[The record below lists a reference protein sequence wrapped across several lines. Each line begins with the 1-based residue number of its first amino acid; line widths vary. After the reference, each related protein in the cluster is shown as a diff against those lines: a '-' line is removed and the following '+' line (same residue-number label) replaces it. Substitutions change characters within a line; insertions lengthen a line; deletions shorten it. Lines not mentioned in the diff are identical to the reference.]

1 MASRSP
7 SAASTI
13 KHVAARAGVSYTT
26 VSHVLNGTRRVSAV
40 TRQRVEAAAAEL
52 AYAPSAVARALKNSR
67 TRMVGVL
74 VPNIT
79 NPFFAELT
87 RGIED
92 CCQRAD
98 YGVFLCN
105 SDDAPERQA
114 RYLQTL
120 VERRVDGLLLA
131 APAGEPEA
139 LVQRLAAAHAPI
151 VVIDRELPGLAARLV
166 RVDHR
171 GGARLAV
178 EHLLSLGHRRI
189 ACLSGPSS
197 FAVSRLRAAG
207 WRDGLEAAGLQPD
220 PQLLLEGD
228 FDAAVGHALA
238 RQLLARGDV
247 TAIVAGND
255 LMAIGAL
262 RAAAELGLAVP
273 QAVSIVGFDSIDLGA
288 YTYPPLTTVG
298 HRIAAIGEAA
308 ASLLLGMLSDPDA
321 AHEDVMVPVSLIERA
336 SSGVAPRKVA
346 SA

>member
-1 MASRSP
+1 L
-7 SAASTI
+7 STI
-13 KHVAARAGVSYTT
+13 KHVAARAGVSFTT
-26 VSHVLNGTRRVSAV
+26 VSHVLNGTRRVSDSA
-40 TRQRVEAAAAEL
+40 RERVERAVAEMG
-52 AYAPSAVARALKNSR
+52 YAPSAVARALKMSE
-67 TRMVGVL
+67 TGIVGVL

-92 CCQRAD
+92 CCHRAD

-120 VERRVDGLLLA
+120 LERRVDGLLLA
-131 APAGEPEA
+131 APAGEPQA
-139 LVQRLAAAHAPI
+139 LVRRLAGTQAPM

-197 FAVSRLRAAG
+197 FAVGHLRAAG
-207 WRDGLEAAGLQPD
+207 WREALEAAGLQPD

-228 FDAAVGHALA
+228 FDAAVGHALT
-238 RQLLARGDV
+238 RRLLARGDA
-247 TAIVAGND
+247 TAIFAGND

-262 RAAAELGLAVP
+262 RAAAELGLLVP
-273 QAVSIVGFDSIDLGA
+273 QAVSIIGFDGIDLGA

-298 HRIAAIGEAA
+298 HRIGAIGEAA
-308 ASLLLGMLSDPDA
+308 ASLLLGMLADPA
-321 AHEDVMVPVSLIERA
+321 AAPDDVMLPVTLVERA
-336 SSGVAPRKVA
+336 STGAAPHRPERPLDR
-346 SA
+346 

>member
-1 MASRSP
+1 MATRSP

-26 VSHVLNGTRRVSAV
+26 VSHVLNGTRRVSDDA
-40 TRQRVEAAAAEL
+40 RRRVEQAAREL

-67 TRMVGVL
+67 TRMLGVL

-92 CCQRAD
+92 CCHRAE
-98 YGVFLCN
+98 YAVFLCN

-114 RYLQTL
+114 KYLQTL

-131 APAGEPEA
+131 APAGDTEH
-139 LVQRLAAAHAPI
+139 LVQRLQAMHVPL
-151 VVIDRELPGLAARLV
+151 VVIDRELPGLPANLV
-166 RVDHR
+166 HVDHHA
-171 GGARLAV
+171 GAKLAV
-178 EHLLSLGHRRI
+178 QHLVALGHRRI
-189 ACLSGPSS
+189 ACLSGPSN

-207 WRDGLEAAGLQPD
+207 WREALAAAGIAPD
-220 PQLLLEGD
+220 AGLWLEGD

-238 RQLLARGDV
+238 RQVLARGDV

-273 QAVSIVGFDSIDLGA
+273 QAVSVIGFDSIDLGA
-288 YTYPPLTTVG
+288 YAYPPLTTVG
-298 HRIAAIGEAA
+298 HRIGAIGEAA
-308 ASLLLGMLSDPDA
+308 ASLLLQVLEQPASAPA
-321 AHEDVMVPVSLIERA
+321 EVTLPAYLVERA
-336 SSGVAPRKVA
+336 STGPAPRKA
-346 SA
+346 GRP